1 MREASFVS
9 ATTTGET
16 TVTVSANTGLRH
28 AQAAQSA
35 IATAGLGAI
44 YEGTPATGIP
54 VSPVDAAISQVSVN
68 VRDLQATIQRLRARL
83 EPVLMPNDP
92 IGQGSQTNPVPA
104 APAPLVGHIEDL
116 SGQLRE
122 SCTALQDLERR
133 LAL

>member
-1 MREASFVS
+1 MIVS
-9 ATTTGET
+9 AP
-16 TVTVSANTGLRH
+16 TGLRQ

-35 IATAGLGAI
+35 IATACLGAI
-44 YEGTPATGIP
+44 YEGTQAAGIP

-68 VRDLQATIQRLRARL
+68 ARDLQATIQRLRARL
-83 EPVLMPNDP
+83 EPVLMPIAD
-92 IGQGSQTNPVPA
+92 IGRGSQTNPVPA

-122 SCTALQDLERR
+122 SCAALQDLEQR

>member
-1 MREASFVS
+1 M
-9 ATTTGET
+9 
-16 TVTVSANTGLRH
+16 TVSASTGLRH

-116 SGQLRE
+116 SDQLRE
-122 SCTALQDLERR
+122 SCAALQELERR